1 LFGEKYGDVV
11 RMVDIG
17 GPWSRELCAG
27 THVQRSSQIGV
38 INLVGE
44 TSVSAGA
51 RRVEAL
57 VGMDAVSEF
66 SKERE
71 LVHRLQHTLKTKRDD
86 IPARID
92 DLIEQVR
99 NLEKTITLLRQQGN
113 ASVGDD
119 LVHKARTIGQVR
131 AVVERLDAG
140 LDADEVRSVAQQ
152 VLSKLGNDAAVV
164 ALAIENDGRGT
175 ILVMCNQEAI
185 GLGANAGAMV
195 KDAVAI
201 LGGGGGGKPNL
212 AQGGGPDGAKL
223 PAAIESLEVAL
234 NQL

>member
-1 LFGEKYGDVV
+1 V

-27 THVQRSSQIGV
+27 THVERSSQIGV

-57 VGMDAVSEF
+57 VGLDAVSEF

-71 LVHRLQHTLKTKRDD
+71 LVQRLQHTLKTKRDD

-99 NLEKTITLLRQQGN
+99 HLEKTISQLRQQGN

-119 LVHKARTIGQVR
+119 LLNKARAIGSVR
-131 AVVERLDAG
+131 AVVELVEAT
-140 LDADEVRSVAQQ
+140 LDADELRTIAQQ
-152 VLSKLGNDAAVV
+152 VLGKLGNDAAVV
-164 ALAIENDGRGT
+164 ALATQNDGRGT
-175 ILVMCNQEAI
+175 VLVVCNPEAI
-185 GLGANAGAMV
+185 ALGANGGAMV
-195 KDAVAI
+195 KDAVAV

-212 AQGGGPDGAKL
+212 AQGGGPDGSSL
-223 PAAIESLEVAL
+223 PAAIESLEAAL
-234 NQL
+234 SQL